1 MKTGLRHTLLT
12 LSAVLLT
19 TSLASAQIT
28 ITSGDLLG
36 LIGKSQAFDYDTTGS
51 VIVNVGVAGANQ
63 TWDFRNIVLQA
74 DRVINQFVSPQATPF
89 AGQYPQ
95 ANLAQ
100 KTTMPSEP
108 GVEYYLYLQVAA
120 ANLQTLGSGFVTP
133 DTAIADVMGSSDI
146 APLPLQLGTSWNA
159 VESDTIG
166 DPASFGTI
174 IRSTTNNSV
183 DAWGRVRLLVGDFD
197 CLRIRANSQTISLTY
212 FGGTLFLADTTVSI
226 DYSWVSRGNFFVAQ
240 ATSQDGETNPNF
252 TNASY
257 FGRLASLTTAVAE
270 NSGNSSQP
278 ASFELA
284 QNFPNPFNPE
294 TTISFRMERPAFA
307 ELEIYNLKGE
317 RIRTLVSTSLPAGTH
332 AVRWNG
338 TDDRGTRLASGVYTY
353 RLKAGEAVKARTMLL
368 LK

>member
-19 TSLASAQIT
+19 SSLASAQIT

-51 VIVNVGVAGANQ
+51 VSVNVGAAGANQ

-74 DRVINQFVSPQATPF
+74 DRVINQFASPQATPF
-89 AGQYPQ
+89 AAQYPQ

-100 KTTMPSEP
+100 KTTMPSQP

-133 DTAIADVMGSSDI
+133 DTAIADFAGSSDL
-146 APLPLQLGTSWNA
+146 APLPLQFGLTWNTVA
-159 VESDTIG
+159 SDTLG
-166 DPASFGTI
+166 DPATFGTI
-174 IRSTTNNSV
+174 TKSTTNNSV
-183 DAWGRVRLLVGDFD
+183 DAWGRVRLPVGDFD
-197 CLRIRANSQTISLTY
+197 CLRIRANSQVISLTY
-212 FGGTLFLADTTVSI
+212 FGGVLFLADTTVSI

-252 TNASY
+252 TNASS

-270 NSGNSSQP
+270 NAGNSSQP

-332 AVRWNG
+332 VVRWNG

-353 RLKAGEAVKARTMLL
+353 RLKAGEVVKARTMLL